1 MHARGSIACVRVAS
15 GTCQMRRPP
24 RGRLDDVV
32 LACTSAWQAWLCH
45 ASIGCTSVS
54 LDQVFRRAGLEVA
67 RIYTVSGG
75 HSEATSWLDM
85 PAFAEWLSEAP
96 ASAPLFAALGCLA
109 LFYAWLLWIE
119 A

>member
-1 MHARGSIACVRVAS
+1 LHVFGSLVALAKSVVR
-15 GTCQMRRPP
+15 
-24 RGRLDDVV
+24 
-32 LACTSAWQAWLCH
+32 LAGILTTSCLLALLVWQAWLCH

-67 RIYTVSGG
+67 RIYTVSDG

-85 PAFAEWLSEAP
+85 PAFAERLLEAP